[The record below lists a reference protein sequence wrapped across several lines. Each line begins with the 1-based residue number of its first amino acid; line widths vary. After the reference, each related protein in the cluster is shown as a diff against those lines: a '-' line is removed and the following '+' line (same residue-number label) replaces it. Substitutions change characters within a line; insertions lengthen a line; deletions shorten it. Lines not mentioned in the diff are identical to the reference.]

1 VRESE
6 NNPIGKGKAKQ
17 KKTRLNELCMC
28 TIIILSS
35 SICFIAVHNAGKGK

>member
-1 VRESE
+1 MRESE

-28 TIIILSS
+28 SNITRST